1 MENLFLSFNLLQN
14 CCELKQSEKKKR
26 YSLTICSKHLVF
38 IKFRNTFVAVII
50 YY

>member
-14 CCELKQSEKKKR
+14 CCELKQSEKKNAIR
-26 YSLTICSKHLVF
+26 LRFVVKHLVF